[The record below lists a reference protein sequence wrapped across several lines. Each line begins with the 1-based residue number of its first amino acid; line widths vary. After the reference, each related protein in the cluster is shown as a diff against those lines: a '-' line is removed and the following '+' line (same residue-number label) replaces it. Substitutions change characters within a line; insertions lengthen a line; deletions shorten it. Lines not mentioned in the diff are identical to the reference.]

1 MLGRNSH
8 LQGPYAN
15 FYLPEDGGYAET
27 CSRKILLNYTVQRL
41 VHWWC

>member
-8 LQGPYAN
+8 LQGAYAN
-15 FYLPEDGGYAET
+15 FYLPEDGNYAET
-27 CSRKILLNYTVQRL
+27 CSSKILLNYTEQRL